1 MVILQAKLNDF
12 PHSFHKSVRIFRLGV
27 ATSQGRH
34 GRDVVVVFVALDDNR
49 EFTLGSHLRILA

>member
-1 MVILQAKLNDF
+1 
-12 PHSFHKSVRIFRLGV
+12 V